1 MQNQTD
7 PYLDIQNRITGQI
20 GALAEALPHCAL
32 AQIVRGI
39 DDIRCLARD
48 NGFAAVETLASRLES
63 AVAGG
68 GYRAAILTLEPALK
82 GLRHRD
88 CRWRFF
94 GKEGCAGRAGGPS
107 KRRDADR
114 KTSSSNPQGGPV
126 LADCCVAR
134 RLRCYNIAPFSL
146 LALGQNRLRHD
157 ASIPSGQA
165 LSRRDER
172 RGAGPARTDAGRG
185 ARGLAGVG
193 GDAARALTPN
203 A

>member
-88 CRWRFF
+88 GAGSGRVQEARRERCYSIVTDERRSNRPEPARPAGCRWRFF
-94 GKEGCAGRAGGPS
+94 GLRHAAWTGHRPA
-107 KRRDADR
+107 RRSLPCR
-114 KTSSSNPQGGPV
+114 KTSSGN
-126 LADCCVAR
+126 
-134 RLRCYNIAPFSL
+134 
-146 LALGQNRLRHD
+146 HD

-172 RGAGPARTDAGRG
+172 RGAGAARTDAGRG

>member
-88 CRWRFF
+88 
-94 GKEGCAGRAGGPS
+94 GAGSGRV
-107 KRRDADR
+107 
-114 KTSSSNPQGGPV
+114 QE
-126 LADCCVAR
+126 AR
-134 RLRCYNIAPFSL
+134 RERCY
-146 LALGQNRLRHD
+146 
-157 ASIPSGQA
+157 SIVT
-165 LSRRDER
+165 DER
-172 RGAGPARTDAGRG
+172 RSNRPEPARPAGWGSASASRPTAASSTWSSPRSSSRACSRCSSTGRCSSSSAGCWRGTRRRG
-185 ARGLAGVG
+185 AAEGSRGLHSRRVLAPPV
-193 GDAARALTPN
+193 A
-203 A
+203 